1 MTPAAAGRGGA
12 PWRAAGEVVAAPP
25 LLLLAASTALSCSLS
40 IGRGGAWAAAGAAGK
55 AVEGAAEGPVGRLAA
70 AGKGAA
76 RMGMASRSAP
86 RPARGFTATAGVCMK
101 SLRLPEHSTWVC
113 GRPLPAATAGVCWR
127 EAAAYRCAAVG
138 DAGGDT
144 RGGVLAAT
152 ERAAADIARPQ
163 GVRRPA
169 STVDVEHARFRAAAG
184 VDGSVPHLLTLTAP
198 PLRVP
203 AAVGTS
209 CTGAC
214 VCSATTGAKGAPI
227 VC

>member
-1 MTPAAAGRGGA
+1 MTPAAAGCGGA
-12 PWRAAGEVVAAPP
+12 RWRSAGVVVMPP
-25 LLLLAASTALSCSLS
+25 LLLPAASTALSCSRS
-40 IGRGGAWAAAGAAGK
+40 IGRGGAHAVQGAA
-55 AVEGAAEGPVGRLAA
+55 VPLAA

-76 RMGMASRSAP
+76 RMGVAPRSAP
-86 RPARGFTATAGVCMK
+86 RPVRGFTAAGVCMK
-101 SLRLPEHSTWVC
+101 SLRLPGPSAWVC
-113 GRPLPAATAGVCWR
+113 GRPLTAVMAEVCWR
-127 EAAAYRCAAVG
+127 EAASCAAAAVG

-152 ERAAADIARPQ
+152 ERAAADATCPQ

-169 STVDVEHARFRAAAG
+169 STVAAEHARFRAAAG
-184 VDGSVPHLLTLTAP
+184 VDGSVPPLLTLTAP